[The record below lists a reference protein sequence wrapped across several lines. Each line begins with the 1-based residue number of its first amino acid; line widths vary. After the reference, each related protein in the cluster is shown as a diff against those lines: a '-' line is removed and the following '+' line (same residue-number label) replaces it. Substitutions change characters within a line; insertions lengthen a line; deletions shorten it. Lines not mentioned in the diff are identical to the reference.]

1 MLGSVKCFI
10 EHICS
15 DLYMAESLPPT
26 LHCLLSFQLHS
37 SAAQS
42 PINIPQEIGTHYRQ
56 FGILLLQDDRG
67 NLVDT
72 IIHDEPNYGA
82 VNINLSILQKWLNGR
97 GKPPTWS
104 SLIQVLRDIELR
116 VLAHDIEQELQL
128 SRVKRTECKT

>member
-1 MLGSVKCFI
+1 
-10 EHICS
+10 
-15 DLYMAESLPPT
+15 MADQRPRPPT

-42 PINIPQEIGTHYRQ
+42 PINIPQEIGIHYRQ

-72 IIHDEPNYGA
+72 IVHDELNYGA

-97 GKPPTWS
+97 GKPSTWS
-104 SLIQVLRDIELR
+104 SLIQVLRDIELS

-128 SRVKRTECKT
+128 SRVRGRDKCFS

>member
-1 MLGSVKCFI
+1 
-10 EHICS
+10 
-15 DLYMAESLPPT
+15 MADQRPRPPT
-26 LHCLLSFQLHS
+26 LHFLLSFQLHS

-42 PINIPQEIGTHYRQ
+42 PINIPQEIGIHYRQ

-72 IIHDEPNYGA
+72 IVHDELNYGA

-104 SLIQVLRDIELR
+104 SLIQVLRDIELS
-116 VLAHDIEQELQL
+116 VLAYDIEQELHL
-128 SRVKRTECKT
+128 RGRNI

>member
-1 MLGSVKCFI
+1 MIKAPKSVNFI
-10 EHICS
+10 IAAAIICRS
-15 DLYMAESLPPT
+15 MADQRPRPPT
-26 LHCLLSFQLHS
+26 LHCLLSFQS

-72 IIHDEPNYGA
+72 IVHDELNYGA

-104 SLIQVLRDIELR
+104 SLIQVLRDIELS
-116 VLAHDIEQELQL
+116 VLAYDIEQELHL
-128 SRVKRTECKT
+128 RGRNI